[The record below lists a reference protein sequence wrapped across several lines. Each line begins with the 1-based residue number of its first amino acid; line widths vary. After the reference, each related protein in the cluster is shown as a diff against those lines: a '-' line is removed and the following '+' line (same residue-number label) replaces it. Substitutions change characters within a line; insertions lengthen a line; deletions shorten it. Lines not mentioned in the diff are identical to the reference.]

1 MSATFRYDEISIGD
15 KIPGPELR
23 VTREAIEEFA
33 AASYDH
39 NPLHWD
45 DKFLRE
51 TKFAGETKFDDVIMH
66 GLMTYSLMTRAMT
79 DWLWPDNGNHRRL
92 ETRFRKPI
100 YPGDEIAVRG
110 RVVDKR
116 ETRGGKWLV
125 CELTVKK
132 SDGSVAATGEALAE
146 ILN

>member
-1 MSATFRYDEISIGD
+1 MHDITFADIEPGHEIS
-15 KIPGPELR
+15 GPTVT
-23 VTREAIEEFA
+23 VTREAIKEFA

-45 DKFLRE
+45 DKYLEE
-51 TKFAGETKFDDVIMH
+51 TRFAGDKKFDTVIQH

-100 YPGDEIAVRG
+100 YPGDTISVRG
-110 RVVDKR
+110 TVISKR
-116 ETRGGKWLV
+116 ETKKGKWVV
-125 CELTVKK
+125 CDMVVEKA
-132 SDGSVAATGEALAE
+132 DGTVAATGEALAE